1 MAYVIG
7 ILTLI
12 VALNGILF
20 QPKKNIRKPLSLKN
34 LNKFGF
40 VLIGV
45 LLILT
50 SVTIYQQVND
60 KLDNKKLQERNE
72 YILKAM
78 NFCNGYDL
86 LVSGTIQFKKSES
99 EKHIRTSLKNLF
111 IKEAKVQ
118 LVTHNNL
125 GNFEGEVNAYKNVEI
140 NKFWN
145 LRREGSSAKNTNRF
159 ELKFE
164 DVKIL
169 NKESIPYVKL
179 SNEDKIEAI
188 QKKKTTSKIY
198 KNI

>member
-1 MAYVIG
+1 M
-7 ILTLI
+7 
-12 VALNGILF
+12 
-20 QPKKNIRKPLSLKN
+20 
-34 LNKFGF
+34 
-40 VLIGV
+40 IGV
-45 LLILT
+45 LLVLT

-60 KLDNKKLQERNE
+60 KLDNKKLQEQNE

-99 EKHIRTSLKNLF
+99 EKHIRISLKNLF
-111 IKEAKVQ
+111 IKGAKVQ

-125 GNFEGEVNAYKNVEI
+125 GHFEGEFNAYKNFEI

-145 LRREGSSAKNTNRF
+145 LRREGGSAKNTYRF

-164 DVKIL
+164 GVKIL